1 MFPSEIIDT
10 IYYNYIPLY
19 MNKMKVV
26 HEELLSKDQFLI
38 LSETYFPFELDYC
51 FAIRIPALSPVL
63 VRS

>member
-26 HEELLSKDQFLI
+26 DEELLSKNQFLI

>member
-26 HEELLSKDQFLI
+26 EEELLSKNQFLI

>member
-26 HEELLSKDQFLI
+26 HEELLSKNQFLI

-63 VRS
+63 VIS